1 MGLFKKLALP
11 EAAAPFG
18 RPAAVLGAMALL
30 ALLASVLGGGGGST
44 MSPEEA
50 GAAMMAVATN
60 EPTTHA
66 DGEATTH
73 ADGEA
78 LVEATPDTIA
88 EALAEEMAVVEEMAQ
103 ATAEPT
109 ATPEPLAEE
118 TATPLFTLRVTA
130 TPSTVG
136 EVQWTD
142 FVSAAFGVAFKYEIT
157 PNGFALTQERT
168 PADELV
174 ATWSLTRQSEI
185 IASSGDGS
193 VRPGIL
199 IEVYVPSPFPADA
212 EAWVRESGLSHFDEA
227 GGDLEP
233 VTVGGAQG
241 VRYLWSGPVQAVSVV
256 VQFDARIW
264 VFTST
269 YSEAASG
276 GFDVLLG
283 SVAFSK

>member
-11 EAAAPFG
+11 GATAFG
-18 RPAAVLGAMALL
+18 RPAAVLGAMAIL
-30 ALLASVLGGGGGST
+30 ALFASVLGGGGGST

-50 GAAMMAVATN
+50 GAAMAVATS
-60 EPTTHA
+60 EPTGHA
-66 DGEATTH
+66 DGEAT
-73 ADGEA
+73 AEA
-78 LVEATPDTIA
+78 TVEAIVEATPDAVA
-88 EALAEEMAVVEEMAQ
+88 EALAEAAAVAEEMAQ

-109 ATPEPLAEE
+109 VTPEPMAEE
-118 TATPLFTLRVTA
+118 TATPLFTLGVTA

-136 EVQWTD
+136 VVQWTD

-185 IASSGDGS
+185 VANSGDGA

-199 IEVYVPSPFPADA
+199 IEVYEPSPFPADA
-212 EAWVRESGLSHFDEA
+212 EAWVQESGLSHFDEA

-269 YSEAASG
+269 YGEVASG